1 MDNWSVLLLSKA
13 LEGINDTL
21 SAQRREKGSK
31 TKYSVPCP
39 KVVKLYNSDMG
50 GAMDHLMD
58 QSTAAYHLD
67 RKSSISFYL
76 HNFFDLMDIACVNSY
91 LSYNVKNP
99 TKLLLLDLKIVVAKK
114 PDLIPSRPE
123 KGSTNVETI

>member
-21 SAQRREKGSK
+21 SVQRREKGSK
-31 TKYSVPCP
+31 TKYSVPCA

>member
-1 MDNWSVLLLSKA
+1 
-13 LEGINDTL
+13 
-21 SAQRREKGSK
+21 
-31 TKYSVPCP
+31 
-39 KVVKLYNSDMG
+39 MG
-50 GAMDHLMD
+50 GATDHLMD
-58 QSTAAYHLD
+58 QSTAAYNVD
-67 RKSSISFYL
+67 RKSSASFYL

-123 KGSTNVETI
+123 KGSTNVDTI